1 MTDTHCEYFSGLVDD
16 RAPLIAPLLNEAIAT
31 NAYAHALE
39 RLVIAVQELS
49 LARSLEQIMGIV
61 KEAARAITGADG
73 ATFILRDRDCC
84 YYADESAIAPLWKGK
99 RFPLDSCLGG
109 WSMNHRE
116 AVTIENV
123 FGDER
128 VPYAAYQPTFVKS
141 LVMVPIRMLNPIGAI
156 GSYWA
161 QRHQPTDREVKLLQ
175 ALADTTAVA
184 MENVQV
190 HDELEQRV
198 TDRTAQLA
206 ASNQALCQEII
217 ERQAI
222 EAQLRALSLTDNLT
236 GLNNH
241 RGFFVLS
248 EQVWKTARRSQHRCL
263 LMFVDCDGLKKVN
276 DSLGHEVGSAM
287 LVDAARVLVSAF
299 RGTDIVGRLGGDE
312 FAVFSPECNESM
324 AGMRDRLLQA
334 VQQFNAQHDR
344 PYHLSMSVGVVEC
357 LPGDDRSVE
366 ELIIVADERMYIHKR
381 ERRVQREMAV
391 ASSRGA

>member
-1 MTDTHCEYFSGLVDD
+1 MTHPHCESFSSLADD
-16 RAPLIAPLLNEAIAT
+16 RTSFVLPTPKETMAT
-31 NAYAHALE
+31 HAYAHALE
-39 RLVIAVQELS
+39 RLVVAVQELS
-49 LARSLEQIMGIV
+49 LARSLEQIMDIV

-99 RFPLDSCLGG
+99 RFPLDICLGG
-109 WSMNHRE
+109 WSMNHRS
-116 AVTIENV
+116 AVAIENV

-141 LVMVPIRMLNPIGAI
+141 LVMVPIRILDPIGAI

-198 TDRTAQLA
+198 IDRTAQLA
-206 ASNQALCQEII
+206 ASNRALSQEIV
-217 ERQAI
+217 ERQAM

-241 RGFFVLS
+241 RGFFVLA
-248 EQVWKTARRSQHRCL
+248 EQVWKTARRNQHRCL
-263 LMFVDCDGLKKVN
+263 VIFVDCDGLKKVN

-287 LVDAARVLVSAF
+287 LVDAARVLLGTF

-324 AGMRDRLLQA
+324 AGMRDRLLHA
-334 VQQFNAQHDR
+334 VQQFNHQHDR
-344 PYHLSMSVGVVEC
+344 PYQLSMSIGVVEC
-357 LPGDDRSVE
+357 LPDDGRSVE
-366 ELIIVADERMYIHKR
+366 ALIAVADERMYAHKR
-381 ERRVQREMAV
+381 ERRLQREMATDSRV
-391 ASSRGA
+391 A

>member
-1 MTDTHCEYFSGLVDD
+1 MTNPHCEHFSNLVDD
-16 RAPLIAPLLNEAIAT
+16 RTPLVLPVPLETMAT
-31 NAYAHALE
+31 HAYAHALE
-39 RLVIAVQELS
+39 RLVVAVQELS
-49 LARSLEQIMGIV
+49 LARSLEQIMNIV

-99 RFPLDSCLGG
+99 RFPLDACLGG
-109 WSMNHRE
+109 WSMNHRS

-141 LVMVPIRMLNPIGAI
+141 LVMVPIRILDPIGAI

-206 ASNQALCQEII
+206 ASNQALYQEIL
-217 ERQAI
+217 ERQTI

-241 RGFFVLS
+241 RGFFVLA
-248 EQVWKTARRSQHRCL
+248 EQVWKTARRNQHRCL
-263 LMFVDCDGLKKVN
+263 LIFVDCDGLKRVN
-276 DSLGHEVGSAM
+276 DSLGHETGSAM
-287 LVDAARVLVSAF
+287 LVDAARVLIGTF

-324 AGMRDRLLQA
+324 AGMRDRLLHA
-334 VQQFNAQHDR
+334 VQQFNQQHDR
-344 PYHLSMSVGVVEC
+344 PYQLSMSIGVVEC
-357 LPGDDRSVE
+357 LPDDGRSVE
-366 ELIIVADERMYIHKR
+366 ALIAVADERMYAHKR
-381 ERRVQREMAV
+381 ERRLQREMATDSRV
-391 ASSRGA
+391 A